1 MSAQDDSKP
10 FRFMDLPSELRLIIY
25 NRLPR
30 QIKHTE
36 VRYVG
41 AAAWPLQ
48 DESVDSTV
56 ILITRH
62 LPVAILRTS
71 RQIHDEAFDIVT
83 ALVQT
88 FVTESHPRAIGREDH
103 AEALDVLGSLII
115 KEREALLV
123 SWLSH
128 YHALKFNTDATSDW
142 STLPCERR
150 HSATPRPCLPSMGN
164 QTTARHCSLPWSDY
178 TSENARYQDLGCQ
191 NRYSIL
197 REAGERDGHAAYAA
211 FLEHRP

>member
-1 MSAQDDSKP
+1 M
-10 FRFMDLPSELRLIIY
+10 IY
-25 NRLPR
+25 ERLPR

-41 AAAWPLQ
+41 AAAWPRQ

-88 FVTESHPRAIGREDH
+88 FVTESHPRAIGREDNGG
-103 AEALDVLGSLII
+103 ALRVLEFLIVT
-115 KEREALLV
+115 ERKALLV
-123 SWLSH
+123 SRISH
-128 YHALKFNTDATSDW
+128 YHSLNLESDATVDRSA
-142 STLPCERR
+142 LPCERH
-150 HSATPRPCLPSMGN
+150 HSATPRPCLPSLGY
-164 QTTARHCSLPWSDY
+164 QTTARHCSSPWPDY
-178 TSENARYQDLGCQ
+178 TSKNARYQDLGCQ
-191 NRYSIL
+191 NCYSTF
-197 REAGERDGHAAYAA
+197 REAGERDGQAACAA
-211 FLEHRP
+211 FLEHRPWPP